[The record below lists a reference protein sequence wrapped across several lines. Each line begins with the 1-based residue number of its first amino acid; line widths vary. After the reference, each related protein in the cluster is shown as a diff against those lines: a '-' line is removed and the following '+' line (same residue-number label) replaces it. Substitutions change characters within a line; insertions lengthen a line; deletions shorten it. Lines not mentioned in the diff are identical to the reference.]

1 MDIDKMTEKLAEI
14 FTKAYQLA
22 LDLKHPELRTAH
34 LLKAFI
40 EDEDM
45 VNYLTSLRF
54 NIDHM
59 KRRIEAELKTYSTCD
74 NNNLSASQDV
84 FKAYEKALDIMKQRN
99 DSYMSAFLY
108 LTCLLANNSSISQTI
123 LKDNG
128 INGEDLIKKEK
139 ERIGEDM
146 SIKDKDQENNL
157 NPLEKY
163 GRNLVED
170 VKNGKIDPVIGR
182 DEEIRRVVE
191 ILSRKTKNNPVLIGE
206 PGVGKTAI
214 VEGLA
219 WRIRNG
225 DVPLS
230 LKGKDLIELDMGSL
244 IAGAKYRGEF
254 EERLKAV
261 LKAVKEKN
269 GDVILFI
276 DEIHNL
282 VGAGKTEGSM
292 DAANLLK
299 PMLARGELRCIGAT
313 TYDEYRQYIEK
324 DKALERRFQK
334 VNVDEPSVEET
345 ISILRGLKDR
355 FESHHGVKIKDEAIV
370 AAATMS
376 ERYITDRF
384 LPDKA
389 IDLIDEACASIRV
402 EMDSMPQELDELIR
416 HIRQLEIEEV
426 SLKNETDSKALK
438 RLEEIKNDLTE
449 LKAKKDNLY
458 SKWKKEKESLEEVKK
473 AKEDLERAKLAFA
486 DAQNDARYED
496 AARIQYQ
503 TIPELNR
510 KIAELSSSSDS
521 KMIQETVDEEAIAKV
536 VSKWTHIDVTK
547 LLSTEREKLLKLNTI
562 LAKRVMGQDEALRLV
577 SDAILRNKAEI
588 GDTNRPVGS
597 FLFLGPTGVGKTE
610 VAKALAEQLF
620 DDENKIVRIDM
631 SEYMEKF
638 SVSRLIGAPP
648 GYVGYEEGGQLTE
661 AVRRKPYSI
670 ILLDEIEK
678 AHPDVFNILL
688 QILDDG
694 RITDSKG
701 VTVDFM
707 NTIIIMTSNLGSQYA
722 FEQDEEKKKKEY
734 DEVIKATFKP
744 EFINRIDEIIIFNP
758 LNKNVIKDVANK
770 FLNQLKK
777 RISENEKELT
787 FTNEAIDAVCEQGFD
802 PSFGARPMKR
812 YIQRNIESPLARFII
827 ENPACHKIIV
837 DYKDDK
843 FICKESA

>member
-282 VGAGKTEGSM
+282 VGAGKNEGSM

-313 TYDEYRQYIEK
+313 TYD
-324 DKALERRFQK
+324 
-334 VNVDEPSVEET
+334 
-345 ISILRGLKDR
+345 
-355 FESHHGVKIKDEAIV
+355 
-370 AAATMS
+370 
-376 ERYITDRF
+376 
-384 LPDKA
+384 
-389 IDLIDEACASIRV
+389 
-402 EMDSMPQELDELIR
+402 
-416 HIRQLEIEEV
+416 
-426 SLKNETDSKALK
+426 
-438 RLEEIKNDLTE
+438 
-449 LKAKKDNLY
+449 
-458 SKWKKEKESLEEVKK
+458 
-473 AKEDLERAKLAFA
+473 
-486 DAQNDARYED
+486 
-496 AARIQYQ
+496 
-503 TIPELNR
+503 
-510 KIAELSSSSDS
+510 
-521 KMIQETVDEEAIAKV
+521 
-536 VSKWTHIDVTK
+536 
-547 LLSTEREKLLKLNTI
+547 
-562 LAKRVMGQDEALRLV
+562 
-577 SDAILRNKAEI
+577 
-588 GDTNRPVGS
+588 
-597 FLFLGPTGVGKTE
+597 
-610 VAKALAEQLF
+610 
-620 DDENKIVRIDM
+620 
-631 SEYMEKF
+631 
-638 SVSRLIGAPP
+638 
-648 GYVGYEEGGQLTE
+648 
-661 AVRRKPYSI
+661 
-670 ILLDEIEK
+670 
-678 AHPDVFNILL
+678 
-688 QILDDG
+688 
-694 RITDSKG
+694 
-701 VTVDFM
+701 
-707 NTIIIMTSNLGSQYA
+707 
-722 FEQDEEKKKKEY
+722 
-734 DEVIKATFKP
+734 
-744 EFINRIDEIIIFNP
+744 
-758 LNKNVIKDVANK
+758 
-770 FLNQLKK
+770 
-777 RISENEKELT
+777 
-787 FTNEAIDAVCEQGFD
+787 
-802 PSFGARPMKR
+802 
-812 YIQRNIESPLARFII
+812 
-827 ENPACHKIIV
+827 
-837 DYKDDK
+837 
-843 FICKESA
+843 